1 MPMELNDHEQKII
14 EALRKAPKQ
23 GVSRLTIVLSN
34 GKIVN
39 IDLTAEQINET
50 KNKNTKKGK

>member
-1 MPMELNDHEQKII
+1 MQMELNDHEQKVI

-23 GVSRLTIVLSN
+23 GSSRLTIALAN

-39 IDLTAEQINET
+39 IDLTAELNNEI
-50 KNKNTKKGK
+50 KNKNPQKGK